1 MAGPQGCAR
10 TSWTNPY
17 KSKNEYYADKAGCRG
32 MSGFGGMNQ
41 IIPIYGYSTWA
52 QVGQM
57 YNVQSAL
64 MATLDKNETF
74 NDCMMGRGWR

>member
-1 MAGPQGCAR
+1 
-10 TSWTNPY
+10 
-17 KSKNEYYADKAGCRG
+17 
-32 MSGFGGMNQ
+32 MNQ